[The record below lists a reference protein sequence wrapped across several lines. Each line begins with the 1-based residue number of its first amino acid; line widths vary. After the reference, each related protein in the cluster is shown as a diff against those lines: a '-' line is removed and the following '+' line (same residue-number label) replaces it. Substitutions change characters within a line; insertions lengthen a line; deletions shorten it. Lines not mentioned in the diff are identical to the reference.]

1 MTEPPTDGPDPPS
14 KPESA
19 RLAPH
24 AAKKNPAASGNQAA
38 APQRPARGP
47 EEVPSKPQ
55 QRTAPPNTSA
65 PAANVNPFP
74 AGQAA
79 RQPTLQTPHRQWPAM
94 VLSGSFHLIV
104 LILLLWTVAKT
115 TKGTGGAPDRPI
127 GIAVVHRLPDRDV
140 YQEAQ
145 TAQQQQTQQE
155 QQALQQATMAA
166 AAPPAGNHDALDLDG
181 ILAAIEATPAPVGGS
196 GIAGDAAI
204 GSGDL
209 GSSQTEQSL
218 PSTPTGTAE
227 LFGVSGSG
235 RRYVYVMDRSDSMNG
250 LSGLPLRSAK
260 RELTRSLNSLT
271 EKQQFQIIFYN
282 DTASPFPTSSGI
294 TQMIDGQSDELKAA
308 ERYIESMKA
317 FGGTKHKTALLMALR
332 MRPDVIF
339 FLTDATMPRLSSSE
353 LRDVQMRADS
363 AGTTIHSIEF
373 GSQSSGAANS
383 FLRELAAMNGGQYQ
397 YVDVRTLN
405 SFLKKP
411 Q

>member
-1 MTEPPTDGPDPPS
+1 
-14 KPESA
+14 
-19 RLAPH
+19 
-24 AAKKNPAASGNQAA
+24 
-38 APQRPARGP
+38 
-47 EEVPSKPQ
+47 
-55 QRTAPPNTSA
+55 
-65 PAANVNPFP
+65 
-74 AGQAA
+74 
-79 RQPTLQTPHRQWPAM
+79 M

-104 LILLLWTVAKT
+104 LILLLWTITKT
-115 TKGTGGAPDRPI
+115 TKGTGGPPDRPI

-140 YQEAQ
+140 YQDAEV
-145 TAQQQQTQQE
+145 AQQQQTQQE
-155 QQALQQATMAA
+155 QQAQQQATMAA

-196 GIAGDAAI
+196 GLTGDATI
-204 GSGDL
+204 GTGDL
-209 GSSQTEQSL
+209 GSSQPQQSL
-218 PSTPTGTAE
+218 PSKPTGTAE

-294 TQMIDGQSDELKAA
+294 TQMIDGQSDELKAV
-308 ERYIESMKA
+308 ERYVDSMKA

-353 LRDVQMRADS
+353 LRDIQMRADS

-405 SFLKKP
+405 SFFKQSK
-411 Q
+411 